1 MFFVMISKI
10 KQNILPILTF
20 IVVIISAICLVS
32 IISPRPNKA
41 FTIDEDSEWSV
52 TVGDYLY
59 YWRYKDEKGKFNS
72 YNPSYNFQTWLPG
85 KIVVKDENGNSFY
98 AYCISPRVN
107 NGTQYLTNC
116 TVSQDK
122 SSPYA
127 KYLASGQDWYAI
139 QSAIR
144 LYTDGGGF
152 NTKVMQVNGKAVSP
166 VFVYKDQNTK
176 ISTATNINNFKTAF
190 FNTNTNISGS
200 FSGAKPQQHIY
211 TETEREKYK
220 IKRND
225 GKYWVPLFRLNNTGS
240 RTSVSYSLSFSGVPS
255 VTKVEGSD
263 ASNGIRNGKI
273 NYSGKNYTA
282 KAGKV
287 YIFWAPVTS
296 QECSITLDGTYMGGS
311 TFSVY
316 RVNSG
321 GQDFVF
327 GYPETSSNRFHINTT
342 WKKTDTSI
350 TITKKGTT
358 VAKPAG
364 FPLSGVVFGLYKGNQ
379 LIETKTT
386 DSNGKATWD
395 NLSIGTNYTIKEI
408 KGADDYDIDSTLSKG
423 YTFTAKDPPVPVTF
437 TNSKKKGGWGFDKQ
451 FFWSFDTSHLY
462 PISGV
467 TNNLSFYLLDSNG
480 KKYSMQK
487 NGNRYTINNLEYG
500 TYTLWETGTASYN
513 GKVVI
518 DYSSQAHQIM
528 KNGSP
533 YKVVI
538 NGDNANA
545 ANKINNSM
553 STGEFELTKYEQYSA
568 NSPSTGKLLAG
579 AKFRLTMG
587 GTTINVTGSAGNYT
601 YAPSGGS
608 SELITGANGKLTVK
622 GLPPGNYVITET
634 QAPNVGGIQYKIL
647 NQSGLNVTITANNKS
662 TLSVGNAPE
671 RGDLDFYK
679 KDALDNSPYTSA
691 IFVLRKGTSGYVIL
705 NGSNGNY
712 QMPETPVFSS
722 SSQGATQIHT
732 DSNGYCKITN
742 LVVGDTYYIEE
753 INSGSIYYSIDNTT
767 LNGSLRANTTTPFGT
782 FKNTPITKSFT
793 IHKIGPWNETVNDAT
808 FILYRDG
815 QPVNLTG
822 SNGNYKF
829 SSVGGSGTNFST
841 NNGNVTVSGL
851 IVGRKVNG
859 VDTPYVYTVKEIST
873 STMYTVSSSTLTIN
887 FNGQNSFKNDKKSGG
902 VLIKKTSEYNSDVIL
917 AGAKFTLTYL
927 NDGSQSNLTN
937 KPVNAIGN
945 GPYTFKDYSS
955 ATTFITNS
963 QGMIDISG
971 LPYGN
976 YRLTEIAAPTNYQL
990 PAKNTYDFTI
1000 DDAHKKPELRGDIIK
1015 QTPLINRPS
1024 TGSFEFSKVGNING
1038 EVIADC
1044 LFNIQC
1050 IESAPLGVST
1060 NGTPKYLTFNG
1071 TAGNYILE
1079 DSNYKNSNTSPNGAS
1094 FEIRTDNQGHCKVDG
1109 LPVGKYRITEK
1120 GCSNTNSEYVLI
1132 KGNQSGINYTLTL
1145 KSNFEMSL
1153 QGGKV
1158 ALVAD
1163 AEVKQNSK
1171 ILVNTRKT
1179 GNLEFTKLDD
1189 STNSTNSRLSSCK
1202 FVIKMLDR
1210 EIYMTFNGENGN
1222 YTYNGVATSVD
1233 TATKFNVDTN
1243 GKAVF
1248 KNLPIGTYEIQEI
1261 SADADNIFKLNT
1273 TPVQVKVLADADAK
1287 ISMSNTPWGGKLTFI
1302 KKTEHGTYYPN
1313 CDKECEFILK
1323 ATEGAN
1329 KGKFAVLKLDPN
1341 TKYYQ
1346 FASFVQNQSDA
1357 TKIVTNLTVTDNK
1370 NRSAVAKAVIFDIPV
1385 GTYQIIETKTGSNY
1399 DLAKSVPTEYKIS
1412 LLRDQVEKEKL
1423 DANTGLVKE
1432 MTNYVLKS
1440 KTILLKE
1447 MADSVLP
1454 INGKEEQISS
1464 SGFKASIT
1472 GTSVTSAPISIKY
1485 ISDDKGHFNITEYTI
1500 DGVQQKLTDNSYV
1513 ELPFGDYVISEY
1525 DITSHAKYGEHVHL
1539 DSITKSSGE
1548 SSISVWDRV
1557 KDTKPGSSQSITHKC
1572 TSSDAVTFKFT
1583 NILDNPDLTVIKSN
1597 GATPQNKD
1605 SSTALAFIDTDIV
1618 YNVSGISNE
1627 YDTHNADITITDYP
1641 EKERMANDSY
1651 DSKLAIRSIVIP
1663 GYKKIENGSDAI
1675 SYSVNIYGRN
1685 NEVLKSIPKTK
1696 LTAENISID
1705 DLSPNVDTSDTDFG
1719 MCNIDRIEI
1728 VYYNF
1733 PARSKMDKD
1742 AAIIYKFRL
1751 GGDLT
1756 NYQSSEKNPV
1766 TGKALFKT
1774 YNDVELRHS
1783 FMTKI
1788 AKDDASTPI
1797 KKVNIQKLNI
1807 NKLINSI
1814 VNGVDYSKN
1823 NYDFNPDYTSF
1834 KFEVAGV
1841 LINEDDQ
1848 WESYKDVAV
1857 LESNAKVE
1865 MAIPYGVYR
1874 LQELHTDGYN
1884 DQIGYNLMVDSNGVF
1899 IGEQTDGLDY
1909 IDWSDAT
1916 NVTGKAKILNYKNMS
1931 ISLDDTGVY
1940 SSISP
1945 KPNGLEKLK
1954 AISTKSYIQKVEK
1967 TITNTLSTG
1976 ILTLD
1981 KNTTVFGG
1989 DGNEAL
1995 SKEGYHLTLKG
2006 TSYSGVT
2013 FEFNLI
2019 SDKDGKFVPDGT
2031 TIQGFNKENSSY
2043 RIPDGKYTL
2052 SEHSLP
2058 DLVVADNIVYN
2069 GEKIWSREN
2078 DVEDASTTNIST
2090 NIIVEKDPTEN
2101 KGIITNT
2108 TNTKV
2113 YDEYELTELQF
2124 NKLFVG
2130 NSRKATKED
2139 FERIAL
2145 DDLAEYNFRITL
2157 TNQDTKL
2164 KYTGLLNSK
2173 NGISFY
2179 NLPFGT
2185 YLFEENSEMLF
2196 TNTSLEI
2203 LSGAHNVTLEKKDG
2217 KYFITLNKVP
2227 NDSEAIAN
2235 FNVSNKLSDFRGYAS
2250 VDSVPNLITGDKS
2263 NTKSVLTVTVTD
2275 FNDKLLSSAAIEIYA
2290 ENDLNNPINFKLID
2304 GQITYAPIVADGTFT
2319 TVEIGET
2326 GYAKIYGIPDGK
2338 YIIKQTKTADG
2349 YKVVRT
2355 NSPVIIKKDNG
2366 GSDIFLYQA
2375 LIKD

>member
-10 KQNILPILTF
+10 KQNILPIITVFIVILSAIIIINITF
-20 IVVIISAICLVS
+20 INPL
-32 IISPRPNKA
+32 KA
-41 FTIDEDSEWSV
+41 AAGEDSYANSNIDADEWTISIGTYNCYWTLSNGYKWSQFENYNLQYKLSDTMTITNKKTGRSYPCYCITPTVDNSGHHSLTAKVDDYDDSKVIGMIKAGGNSGNYNHNVQTAIRVYKAGKSTVPTFQGKDKNNKKFNLTISYVGSGNGNINSV
-52 TVGDYLY
+52 RNILKSSPSSNSSYQKPKMTYVANPSVIYIGGNGQAYYRVGSISNPSNLTLTMQCSGSTVYAVASSSKNSIESVSNPITIASNTTIGAAPNYQLY
-59 YWRYKDEKGKFNS
+59 VKPNYSGQGSASFSMSYSDPVGEARIATIVTAKAQQFVFIVPMKHSSRASSTWSPPTTTWEMTKVDEKGNGLKGATILLKGVNTPYGESRQTNSNGYVKFDNLKIGEKYEVS
-72 YNPSYNFQTWLPG
+72 ETVAPKGYKKFTSFIITATAPG
-85 KIVVKDENGNSFY
+85 KTTTPKTVKDE
-98 AYCISPRVN
+98 RE
-107 NGTQYLTNC
+107 T
-116 TVSQDK
+116 
-122 SSPYA
+122 
-127 KYLASGQDWYAI
+127 
-139 QSAIR
+139 
-144 LYTDGGGF
+144 GG
-152 NTKVMQVNGKAVSP
+152 
-166 VFVYKDQNTK
+166 
-176 ISTATNINNFKTAF
+176 
-190 FNTNTNISGS
+190 GS
-200 FSGAKPQQHIY
+200 FSKLFYWDINNNVQIPYNDLDFSQLKFYIKVDGATKYFTSNGNGVYSISNIPTGTY
-211 TETEREKYK
+211 DVYETGTVKY
-220 IKRND
+220 
-225 GKYWVPLFRLNNTGS
+225 NNTVVA
-240 RTSVSYSLSFSGVPS
+240 TY
-255 VTKVEGSD
+255 
-263 ASNGIRNGKI
+263 NN
-273 NYSGKNYTA
+273 KN
-282 KAGKV
+282 
-287 YIFWAPVTS
+287 I
-296 QECSITLDGTYMGGS
+296 
-311 TFSVY
+311 
-316 RVNSG
+316 
-321 GQDFVF
+321 GQ
-327 GYPETSSNRFHINTT
+327 
-342 WKKTDTSI
+342 I
-350 TITKKGTT
+350 TITTTSSTTTPKTSFKNIIPTYKVAIKKAENNYPG
-358 VAKPAG
+358 
-364 FPLSGVVFGLYKGNQ
+364 
-379 LIETKTT
+379 
-386 DSNGKATWD
+386 D
-395 NLSIGTNYTIKEI
+395 TNY
-408 KGADDYDIDSTLSKG
+408 
-423 YTFTAKDPPVPVTF
+423 
-437 TNSKKKGGWGFDKQ
+437 
-451 FFWSFDTSHLY
+451 
-462 PISGV
+462 
-467 TNNLSFYLLDSNG
+467 
-480 KKYSMQK
+480 
-487 NGNRYTINNLEYG
+487 GN
-500 TYTLWETGTASYN
+500 
-513 GKVVI
+513 
-518 DYSSQAHQIM
+518 
-528 KNGSP
+528 P
-533 YKVVI
+533 
-538 NGDNANA
+538 
-545 ANKINNSM
+545 
-553 STGEFELTKYEQYSA
+553 
-568 NSPSTGKLLAG
+568 LAG
-579 AKFRLTMG
+579 AVFT
-587 GTTINVTGSAGNYT
+587 VTG
-601 YAPSGGS
+601 PGGM
-608 SELITGANGKLTVK
+608 TV
-622 GLPPGNYVITET
+622 
-634 QAPNVGGIQYKIL
+634 
-647 NQSGLNVTITANNKS
+647 TA
-662 TLSVGNAPE
+662 
-671 RGDLDFYK
+671 
-679 KDALDNSPYTSA
+679 
-691 IFVLRKGTSGYVIL
+691 

-712 QMPETPVFSS
+712 TYSKSGTTRFVTGSDGKLTIIGLPLSGTYTFTEVQPPAGYTLYSAPYNIVQVQAVTGTTGIVPTVGNGRPRGGLSFTKKDGVTNGSYTLAKFVLMYGNSYVSS
-722 SSQGATQIHT
+722 NCITG
-732 DSNGYCKITN
+732 SNGSYSMSAQPSFTSNINQAAVLSTNQSGGCEITN
-742 LVVGDTYYIEE
+742 LVSGATYQVIEVD
-753 INSGSIYYSIDNTT
+753 SGSPYYKKSELKLTGNIT
-767 LNGSLRANTTTPFGT
+767 ANLVSNIGT
-782 FKNTPITKSFT
+782 IPNYPDTVRFDILKK
-793 IHKIGPWNETVNDAT
+793 GEWNETVNTAQ
-808 FILYRDG
+808 FQLYQDG
-815 QPVNLTG
+815 NPVTLTG
-822 SNGNYKF
+822 
-829 SSVGGSGTNFST
+829 
-841 NNGNVTVSGL
+841 NNGVYKYASIGGVATIIETTQGKASVSDLPKG
-851 IVGRKVNG
+851 
-859 VDTPYVYTVKEIST
+859 TPTKAYVYTLKEIGT
-873 STMYTVSSSTLTIN
+873 SNMYSVANNTTLTLSS
-887 FNGQNSFKNDKKSGG
+887 QNTNVFTNSKKRGSVSF
-902 VLIKKTSEYNSDVIL
+902 IKTSSLNPKVKL
-917 AGAKFTLTYL
+917 AGAQFTLTYL
-927 NDGSQSNLTN
+927 NDGAQSNLTN
-937 KPVNAIGN
+937 KPVSATGN
-945 GPYTFKDYSS
+945 GPYTFKDFSTSS
-955 ATTFITNS
+955 TFITNS
-963 QGMIDISG
+963 QGAINISN
-971 LPYGN
+971 LPYGT
-976 YRLTEIAAPTNYQL
+976 YQLTEIAAPINYEL
-990 PAKNTYDFTI
+990 PAVKTYTFTI
-1000 DDAHKKPELRGDIIK
+1000 DNTNPNPSLSGDIIK
-1015 QTPLINRPS
+1015 QTPLINKPA
-1024 TGSFEFSKVGNING
+1024 TGLFEFSKVGNING

-1044 LFNIQC
+1044 IFNIQC
-1050 IESAPLGVST
+1050 IESAPLDVSA
-1060 NGTPKYLTFNG
+1060 NGTPKYLTFKG
-1071 TAGNYILE
+1071 TAGNYVLE
-1079 DSNYKNSNTSPNGAS
+1079 DSNYTNANTSPNGTS
-1094 FEIRTDNQGHCKVDG
+1094 FEIKTDSQGHCKVSG

-1153 QGGKV
+1153 QSGKV

-1179 GNLEFTKLDD
+1179 GNLEFTKLDA

-1583 NILDNPDLTVIKSN
+1583 NIIDNPDLTVIKSN

-1945 KPNGLEKLK
+1945 KPNGLEKLE

-1981 KNTTVFGG
+1981 KNTTVLGG
-1989 DGNEAL
+1989 DGNESL

-2078 DVEDASTTNIST
+2078 NVEDASTTNIST

-2130 NSRKATKED
+2130 NSGKATKED

-2145 DDLAEYNFRITL
+2145 DNLAEYNFRITL

-2250 VDSVPNLITGDKS
+2250 VDSIPNLITGDKS

-2375 LIKD
+2375 VIKN